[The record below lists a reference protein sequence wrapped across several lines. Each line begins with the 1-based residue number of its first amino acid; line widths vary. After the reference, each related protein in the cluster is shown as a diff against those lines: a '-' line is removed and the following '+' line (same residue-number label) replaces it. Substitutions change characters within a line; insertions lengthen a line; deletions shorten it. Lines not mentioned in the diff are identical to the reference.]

1 MTSFYHNSI
10 ICFIIILFSFNVKI
24 IYLQQEALDQ
34 QRKIALTDL
43 FHAIDVGGDGNIEEK
58 ELVDFLTKI
67 FPTSDNKDMQDKQI
81 KLMIEGLDQDGK
93 IN

>member
-1 MTSFYHNSI
+1 M
-10 ICFIIILFSFNVKI
+10 NVKN
-24 IYLQQEALDQ
+24 YFLQQEALDQ

-93 IN
+93 IY